1 MVLINKI
8 DKPLAKLT
16 KKRKTEKTQIANMK
30 NESNATI
37 IDSKNIKKIIKEYNE
52 QFYAHIFDNL
62 NEMDQSLERHK
73 LPKLIQNSQRKN
85 I

>member
-1 MVLINKI
+1 MKQENNTQNQKLLLWKINKI

-37 IDSKNIKKIIKEYNE
+37 IDSKNIKKIIKEYYKI
-52 QFYAHIFDNL
+52 FYAYKFD
-62 NEMDQSLERHK
+62 K
-73 LPKLIQNSQRKN
+73 LD
-85 I
+85 